1 MAIPQL
7 SLFLE
12 NRPGRL
18 AAICHT
24 LTDSGVNIAS
34 LSLADTAEFGIVR
47 LLVDRTETARDVLRE
62 AGFGVNLRDVVA
74 VSAADEPGTL
84 ARALDTVDAAG
95 VNVEYMYAFA
105 VRGGAEA
112 ILVFRFDD
120 AARVARRGRRA
131 QNDAPRRRSPRRASS
146 CSTGTL
152 SSPSPRPGAEK
163 SACIV
168 RGVVLS
174 SAPFPTHGARPGRR
188 IPPWGGGA
196 IG

>member
-47 LLVDRTETARDVLRE
+47 LLVDRTETARDVLSE

-120 AARVARRGRRA
+120 AARAEAALSAAGFVLLDG
-131 QNDAPRRRSPRRASS
+131 DALFS
-146 CSTGTL
+146 
-152 SSPSPRPGAEK
+152 
-163 SACIV
+163 
-168 RGVVLS
+168 
-174 SAPFPTHGARPGRR
+174 
-188 IPPWGGGA
+188 
-196 IG
+196 